1 MSYFNK
7 LFGIYRD
14 STDEFLY
21 FLGFKFHFLFGNERI
36 KKERKIIRE
45 ELANIKGEILEGVQK
60 SITTAFLHQK
70 TFGEFKNKYV
80 GKTMVIVGAGPS
92 LNYYEHIPNAIYVGV
107 NRTFLFEN
115 IKFDYL
121 FAIDRVGL
129 ETGTDSYYDG
139 FLNYKGNNCI
149 KFIGDCTLGKDFQI
163 PESKLYLSNV
173 RRYKQNIANRVPTN
187 FTLDIDSEPLGSFH
201 SVVFQAMQFILFTNP
216 AKVYLVGMDCNIN
229 KAGHFV
235 GNVAKVHL
243 RGTSVEV
250 SDQKNFAAWQ
260 KLKVFADT
268 YYPETQIISVN
279 PVGLKGLF
287 NDVYTNS
294 YIKYLDNSKEKV

>member
-14 STDEFLY
+14 DTDEFCY
-21 FLGFKFHFLFGNERI
+21 FLGLKLRFIFEKERR
-36 KKERKIIRE
+36 KKERNLIRE
-45 ELANIKGEILEGVQK
+45 ELANFKGEILEGVQK
-60 SITTAFLHQK
+60 SIATALLHQK
-70 TFGEFKNKYV
+70 TFREFKNKYV
-80 GKTMVIVGAGPS
+80 GKTIVVVGAGPT
-92 LNYYEHIPNAIYVGV
+92 LNYFEKIDNAIYVGV
-107 NRTFLFEN
+107 NRTFLYEK

-121 FAIDRVGL
+121 FAIDKVGL
-129 ETGTDSYYDG
+129 ETGTNNYTNS

-149 KFIGDCTLGKDFQI
+149 KFIGDCALGKNFQI
-163 PESKLYLSNV
+163 PESKLYYSNI
-173 RRYKQNIANRVPTN
+173 RRYKQNIANGIPSN

-201 SVVFQAMQFILFTNP
+201 SVVFQAMQFILYTNP

-229 KAGHFV
+229 TAGHFV

-250 SDQKNFAAWQ
+250 SDQKNLAAWQ
-260 KLKVFADT
+260 KLKIFANT
-268 YYPETQIISVN
+268 YYPDTEIISIN

-287 NDVYTNS
+287 EDIYTEN
-294 YIKYLDNSKEKV
+294 YLKYLDSKERV